1 MRTTQRGF
9 IAWMAGNPVA
19 ANLLMLFFLLGGL
32 ITAVHI
38 KQEVFPE
45 FTSDMV
51 TISVPYPGAS
61 PEEVEQG
68 IILAIEERLT
78 GLDGVKEITSSARE
92 SSGTVTVEALSGTDI
107 QRLAQDVKSEVDRI
121 TSFPEEAE
129 TPKVVVASHR
139 RQTVSIAL
147 YGNVDERSLRNL
159 AEIIRD
165 ELLQDPEITQ
175 VDLSG
180 VRDLEISVEISQD
193 RLRAHGLTLREVAD
207 KIGKSALELP
217 GGSMKT
223 SQGEILVRL
232 KDRRE
237 LGQEFAKLP
246 IITTAD
252 GSVVRLEDLGTVTD
266 GFADTDISARY
277 NNQPAVLLDV
287 YRVGEQT
294 PNSISAAVTKHMER
308 LNKILP
314 PGVHLAKRSDSSDV
328 YRQRMDLLIKNGIS
342 GLILVFALLALFL
355 EIRLAFYVSLS
366 IPVSIL
372 GAFLFLPAAGV
383 SINMISMFA
392 LIVTLGIVVDN
403 AVVVGENIYQQRELG
418 LPPLQAAI
426 SGTQELVTPV
436 TFAILTNLM
445 SFAPML
451 FIPGALGRVF
461 GSVPIVVIFVFLI
474 SLVQVLYIL
483 PAHLGH
489 QKSQRRSRLAPLALL
504 QNLQE
509 RFSDMFMKMVRNV
522 FGPLLMST
530 IRFRYLT
537 LALAVA
543 SLCVTAGYVGGG
555 HMGMVMFPKIEADY
569 AYAELTMPF
578 GSPPAET
585 EAAIEH
591 LVRTADELA
600 AEHGGSALVEGIFS
614 QVGTAAG
621 GHTGSVRVFLAPP
634 ERRSVPTTKFTQLW
648 RERAGEMP
656 GIDTLKFEADR
667 GGPGS
672 GASLTVE
679 LSHQSTQV
687 LEMAGEELA
696 RILSE
701 YEQVSDI
708 DDGFSQGKIQ
718 FDFKMLP
725 QGMSLGLTAQDVA
738 RQIRAAFYGA
748 EALRQQ
754 RGRNEIK
761 VMVRLPKT
769 ERTSLQG
776 IENFLLRTPQ
786 GSYVPLREVVTVE
799 VGRSY
804 TSIERRKGRRVISV
818 TGDVTPPSQ
827 AGIIQQSLQTSIM
840 PRLAEQFP
848 GLTFSFEGRQADIRE
863 GVDALM
869 AGLGIAVLGIFVLLA
884 VPLRSYTQPLII
896 MVSIP
901 FGIVGAVLGHLFMG
915 YSMSL
920 VSLFGI
926 VALAGVVVNASLVL
940 IDCAN
945 GKRLQGQPAL
955 TAIHQA
961 SIQRFRPILLTTIT
975 TFGGLAPM
983 IWETSRQARFLI
995 PMALSLGF
1003 GILFATF
1010 ITLAIV
1016 PSLYMILEDLK
1027 RFVRALMK

>member
-1 MRTTQRGF
+1 MRTTKRGF
-9 IAWMAGNPVA
+9 IAWMANNSVA

-32 ITAVHI
+32 IMAARI

-51 TISVPYPGAS
+51 SISVAYPGAS

-68 IILAIEERLT
+68 IVLAVEERLT
-78 GLDGVKEITSSARE
+78 GLDGVKEITSSSRE
-92 SSGTVTVEALSGTDI
+92 GSGSVTVEALSGTDI
-107 QRLAQDVKSEVDRI
+107 QRLAQDIKSEVDRI

-129 TPKVVVASHR
+129 TPKVVVATNR

-147 YGNVDERSLRNL
+147 YGNADERSLRNL
-159 AEIIRD
+159 AETIRN

-180 VRDLEISVEISQD
+180 IRDLEISVEISQD
-193 RLRAHGLTLREVAD
+193 RLRAYGLTLRDVAD
-207 KIGKSALELP
+207 RVGRSALELP
-217 GGSMKT
+217 GGSIKT
-223 SQGEILVRL
+223 SQGEILVRV

-237 LGQEFAKLP
+237 LGEEFAKLP
-246 IITTAD
+246 IITTAS
-252 GSVVRLEDLGTVTD
+252 GSVVRLEDLGTITD

-277 NNQPAVLLDV
+277 NNQPAVLIDI
-287 YRVGEQT
+287 YRVGDQT
-294 PNSISAAVTKHMER
+294 PNSVSRAVKKHMER
-308 LNKILP
+308 LNQILP

-328 YRQRMDLLIKNGIS
+328 FRQRMDLLTKNGIM
-342 GLILVFALLALFL
+342 GLGLVFILLTLFL
-355 EIRLAFYVSLS
+355 EIRLAFWVSLS
-366 IPVSIL
+366 IPVSVL
-372 GAFLFLPAAGV
+372 GSFLFLPAAGIT
-383 SINMISMFA
+383 INIMSMFGF
-392 LIVTLGIVVDN
+392 IVTLGIVVDN
-403 AVVVGENIYQQRELG
+403 AIVIGENIYQQREQG
-418 LPPLQAAI
+418 LPPLKAAI
-426 SGTQELVTPV
+426 AGTQELVTPV

-451 FIPGALGRVF
+451 FLPGILGRVF
-461 GSVPIVVIFVFLI
+461 GSIPIVVISVFTI
-474 SLVQVLYIL
+474 SLIAVLFIL
-483 PAHLGH
+483 PCQLGH
-489 QKSQRRSRLAPLALL
+489 QKTRTGSWLAPVHHL
-504 QNLQE
+504 QVWFSNAFANL
-509 RFSDMFMKMVRNV
+509 VRNV
-522 FGPLLMST
+522 FGPLLIWTM
-530 IRFRYLT
+530 RFRYLT
-537 LALAVA
+537 MALAIA
-543 SLCVTAGYVGGG
+543 ILCVTAGYVASGR
-555 HMGMVMFPKIEADY
+555 MGMVMFPKVEADY

-578 GSPPAET
+578 GSPSTKT
-585 EAAIEH
+585 EAAIER
-591 LVRTADELA
+591 LVQAADELA

-614 QVGTAAG
+614 QAGTASG
-621 GHTGSVRVFLAPP
+621 GHLGSVRVFLVPP
-634 ERRSVPTTKFTQLW
+634 EIRSVPTTEFTRLW
-648 RERAGEMP
+648 RERVGEIP

-672 GASLTVE
+672 GAALTVE
-679 LSHQSTQV
+679 LSHQSTRI
-687 LEMAGEELA
+687 LETAGEELA
-696 RILSE
+696 RILDE
-701 YEQVSDI
+701 YAQVSDI
-708 DDGFSQGKIQ
+708 DDGFSQGKVQ
-718 FDFKMLP
+718 FDFQILP

-769 ERTSLQG
+769 ERASLQS
-776 IENFLLRTPQ
+776 IESFLLRTPQ
-786 GSYVPLREVVTVE
+786 GSYVPLREVAKVE
-799 VGRSY
+799 IGRSY
-804 TSIERRKGRRVISV
+804 TSIERRKGRRVITV
-818 TGDVTPPSQ
+818 TADVTPPSQ
-827 AGIIQQSLQTSIM
+827 AGIIQQSLRASIL
-840 PRLAEQFP
+840 PQLTERFP

-863 GVDALM
+863 GMDALL

-884 VPLRSYTQPLII
+884 IPLRSYSQPLII
-896 MVSIP
+896 MISIP
-901 FGIVGAVLGHLFMG
+901 FGIVGAVIGHLLMG

-920 VSLFGI
+920 ISLFGI

-945 GKRLQGQPAL
+945 GKRRLGQPAL

-1010 ITLAIV
+1010 ITLVIV
-1016 PSLYMILEDLK
+1016 PSLYMILEDLR
-1027 RFVRALMK
+1027 RFIRALMK

>member
-1 MRTTQRGF
+1 
-9 IAWMAGNPVA
+9 
-19 ANLLMLFFLLGGL
+19 
-32 ITAVHI
+32 
-38 KQEVFPE
+38 
-45 FTSDMV
+45 
-51 TISVPYPGAS
+51 
-61 PEEVEQG
+61 
-68 IILAIEERLT
+68 
-78 GLDGVKEITSSARE
+78 
-92 SSGTVTVEALSGTDI
+92 
-107 QRLAQDVKSEVDRI
+107 
-121 TSFPEEAE
+121 
-129 TPKVVVASHR
+129 
-139 RQTVSIAL
+139 
-147 YGNVDERSLRNL
+147 
-159 AEIIRD
+159 
-165 ELLQDPEITQ
+165 
-175 VDLSG
+175 
-180 VRDLEISVEISQD
+180 
-193 RLRAHGLTLREVAD
+193 
-207 KIGKSALELP
+207 
-217 GGSMKT
+217 
-223 SQGEILVRL
+223 
-232 KDRRE
+232 
-237 LGQEFAKLP
+237 
-246 IITTAD
+246 
-252 GSVVRLEDLGTVTD
+252 
-266 GFADTDISARY
+266 
-277 NNQPAVLLDV
+277 
-287 YRVGEQT
+287 
-294 PNSISAAVTKHMER
+294 
-308 LNKILP
+308 
-314 PGVHLAKRSDSSDV
+314 
-328 YRQRMDLLIKNGIS
+328 
-342 GLILVFALLALFL
+342 
-355 EIRLAFYVSLS
+355 
-366 IPVSIL
+366 
-372 GAFLFLPAAGV
+372 
-383 SINMISMFA
+383 
-392 LIVTLGIVVDN
+392 
-403 AVVVGENIYQQRELG
+403 
-418 LPPLQAAI
+418 
-426 SGTQELVTPV
+426 
-436 TFAILTNLM
+436 
-445 SFAPML
+445 
-451 FIPGALGRVF
+451 
-461 GSVPIVVIFVFLI
+461 
-474 SLVQVLYIL
+474 
-483 PAHLGH
+483 
-489 QKSQRRSRLAPLALL
+489 L